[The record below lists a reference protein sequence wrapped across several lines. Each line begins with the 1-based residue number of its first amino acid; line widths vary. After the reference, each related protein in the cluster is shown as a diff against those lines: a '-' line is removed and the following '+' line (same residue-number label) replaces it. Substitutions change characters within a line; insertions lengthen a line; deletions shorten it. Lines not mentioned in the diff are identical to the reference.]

1 MIPQDDSQ
9 DVAAWMEEFARTPLD
24 APPLADPSLLW
35 WKAQLLRRWDAER
48 RVTEPIEVGERVQVG
63 IGVVGT
69 LLILGWLWRI
79 LPTTSRGPSM
89 AVVIAVSSILLTVA
103 VLFASWGR
111 GSTRTRSN

>member
-9 DVAAWMEEFARTPLD
+9 EVAAWMEAFAHTPLNM
-24 APPLADPSLLW
+24 PPPADPSLLW

-48 RVTEPIEVGERVQVG
+48 RATHPIEVGEQVQVG

-69 LLILGWLWRI
+69 LLILAWFWRVV
-79 LPTTSRGPSM
+79 PTTSPSL
-89 AVVIAVSSILLTVA
+89 AVVVVVSSILLALA

-111 GSTRTRSN
+111 SITRSN

>member
-9 DVAAWMEEFARTPLD
+9 DVAAWMEEFAHIPLD
-24 APPLADPSLLW
+24 VPPLTDPSLLW

-48 RVTEPIEVGERVQVG
+48 RATQRIEVGEQVQVG

-79 LPTTSRGPSM
+79 LPTTSQVPSLA
-89 AVVIAVSSILLTVA
+89 AVIVVSGILLALA

-111 GSTRTRSN
+111 DTTRSN

>member
-9 DVAAWMEEFARTPLD
+9 EVAAWMEQFAHTPLD
-24 APPLADPSLLW
+24 VPPLADPSLLW

-48 RVTEPIEVGERVQVG
+48 RATQPIEVGEQVQVG
-63 IGVVGT
+63 IGAGGA

-79 LPTTSRGPSM
+79 LPTTSHVPSLA
-89 AVVIAVSSILLTVA
+89 AVIVVSSILLALA

-111 GSTRTRSN
+111 GITRSN

>member
-9 DVAAWMEEFARTPLD
+9 EVAAWMEAFAQTPLNVQ
-24 APPLADPSLLW
+24 PLADPSLLW

-48 RVTEPIEVGERVQVG
+48 RATHPIEIGEQIQIG

-69 LLILGWLWRI
+69 LLILVWLWRVM
-79 LPTTSRGPSM
+79 PATSPSL
-89 AVVIAVSSILLTVA
+89 AVVIVVSSILLALA

-111 GSTRTRSN
+111 DITRSN